1 MAQPAEVAPYRLVEI
16 EDRGRGLVAAKD
28 LEVGDLVFEE
38 KAFQAL
44 FLAVLSR
51 SPCPGCEMDFRAKRC
66 LVTTTV
72 TKNVVRAEDHF
83 KCPIPSY
90 ISRHYRLALVPLC
103 YI

>member
-1 MAQPAEVAPYRLVEI
+1 MEI
-16 EDRGRGLVAAKD
+16 EDKGRGLVAAKD
-28 LEVGDLVFEE
+28 LEVGDLVLEE

-44 FLAVLSR
+44 FLAVLSG
-51 SPCPGCEMDFRAKRC
+51 SPCPGFEMDFRAKRC

-72 TKNVVRAEDHF
+72 TTNVVRAENDY
-83 KCPIPSY
+83 KCPIQSY